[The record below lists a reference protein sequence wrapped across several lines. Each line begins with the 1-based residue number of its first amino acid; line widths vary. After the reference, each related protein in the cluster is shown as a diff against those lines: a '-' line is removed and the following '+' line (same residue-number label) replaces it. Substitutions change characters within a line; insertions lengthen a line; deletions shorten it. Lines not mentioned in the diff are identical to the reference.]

1 MDPSQSRATR
11 RSFRQAA
18 TTGAG
23 LGVLAH
29 AVGGDAAA
37 GERPAADAP
46 SRLPREVWV
55 ASITQDGMH
64 AANYERMIKAMLA
77 RMESVVPFRPDIV
90 CLPEVFPFVNRD
102 TDPAC
107 RISTDSCRKKHSE
120 HGRNLTSPAVAS
132 SKLPAQYLGEPTP

>member
-37 GERPAADAP
+37 EERPAADQA

-90 CLPEVFPFVNRD
+90 CLPEVFPFVNLD
-102 TDPAC
+102 TDPPC
-107 RISTDSCRKKHSE
+107 RRSTDSCRK
-120 HGRNLTSPAVAS
+120 
-132 SKLPAQYLGEPTP
+132 